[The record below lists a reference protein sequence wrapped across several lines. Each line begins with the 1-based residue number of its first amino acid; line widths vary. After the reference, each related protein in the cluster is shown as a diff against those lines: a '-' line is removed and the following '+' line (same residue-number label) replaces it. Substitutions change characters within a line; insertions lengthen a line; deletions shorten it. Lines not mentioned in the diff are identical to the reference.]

1 MKKIKISVVI
11 LTLALIFGL
20 AGSVTSIKAE
30 AAVNVVKKA
39 KTVKSTSGSWKQN
52 YIGRWFQ
59 YKNGTYPKNKWIKI
73 KNKIYYFDKSGYV
86 TTGWKYYKKSYY
98 YLNETGSKKGA
109 LVRGWKTINGKR
121 YYLSKTTGAMYT
133 GWHTIGGKKYY
144 FDKKSS
150 NLGAMVKKRWV
161 NGRYLQKDGTMAVNC
176 KAGKYYV
183 GADGKKTKAPQE
195 PENQNPENGNSG
207 QTNQGPNDNAG
218 SSGVKQYNTYVFVGD
233 SRTVGMENVIGSKD
247 GNAQYI
253 AKVGEGYNWLMS
265 SGLTQL
271 KKKLDFNPYVKVVFN
286 LGVNDCASNTVLQYI
301 NVYQELIASYP
312 NTKFYMMSVNPVND
326 KVASSVGY
334 LIKNKHI
341 TPFNM
346 QLKAAFPNLYID
358 TYTYLKTN
366 GFGTADGVHYDND
379 TYQAIYD
386 YTMSHT

>member
-1 MKKIKISVVI
+1 
-11 LTLALIFGL
+11 
-20 AGSVTSIKAE
+20 
-30 AAVNVVKKA
+30 
-39 KTVKSTSGSWKQN
+39 
-52 YIGRWFQ
+52 
-59 YKNGTYPKNKWIKI
+59 
-73 KNKIYYFDKSGYV
+73 
-86 TTGWKYYKKSYY
+86 
-98 YLNETGSKKGA
+98 
-109 LVRGWKTINGKR
+109 
-121 YYLSKTTGAMYT
+121 
-133 GWHTIGGKKYY
+133 
-144 FDKKSS
+144 
-150 NLGAMVKKRWV
+150 
-161 NGRYLQKDGTMAVNC
+161 
-176 KAGKYYV
+176 
-183 GADGKKTKAPQE
+183 
-195 PENQNPENGNSG
+195 
-207 QTNQGPNDNAG
+207 
-218 SSGVKQYNTYVFVGD
+218 
-233 SRTVGMENVIGSKD
+233 MENVIGSKD